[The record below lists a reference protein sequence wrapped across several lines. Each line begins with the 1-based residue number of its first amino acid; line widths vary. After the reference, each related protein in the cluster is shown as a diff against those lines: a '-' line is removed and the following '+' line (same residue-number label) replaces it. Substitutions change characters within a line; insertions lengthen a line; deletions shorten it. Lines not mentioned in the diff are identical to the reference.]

1 MAEDRRARL
10 AALAAKAG
18 RNNEQQ
24 QNDHDD
30 IPESQTKMELKF
42 RNYTP
47 KDANL
52 DSAAAAGNNDNG
64 AEAGEDD
71 SSRVNKR
78 SKTTHGEGDDNDAK
92 AKPKTEL
99 EKALLQAKVDAA
111 ITMKQQQEISGS
123 NNVAVEVTAIAP
135 KKVNWDLKR
144 DITKKLN
151 RLEKRTQKA
160 IVELLRERLEREAE
174 EQGED
179 DDEDL
184 D

>member
-18 RNNEQQ
+18 RNSEQQ
-24 QNDHDD
+24 RNDDD
-30 IPESQTKMELKF
+30 IAANEGGSKKVLKF

-47 KDANL
+47 KDATL
-52 DSAAAAGNNDNG
+52 DSANADSQTGEGENDIERNT
-64 AEAGEDD
+64 
-71 SSRVNKR
+71 KR
-78 SKTTHGEGDDNDAK
+78 SKTSHDDNDAK
-92 AKPKTEL
+92 TKPKTEL
-99 EKALLQAKVDAA
+99 EQALLQAKVDAA
-111 ITMKQQQEISGS
+111 LTMKQQQEEAGNST
-123 NNVAVEVTAIAP
+123 ATEVTAIAP

-144 DITKKLN
+144 DIAKKLN

-174 EQGED
+174 EQGDD
-179 DDEDL
+179 DDEDEDL

>member
-1 MAEDRRARL
+1 MAEDRKARL

-18 RNNEQQ
+18 RTNNNENEQQ
-24 QNDHDD
+24 QNDDGT
-30 IPESQTKMELKF
+30 SQTKKELKF

-47 KDANL
+47 KDAKL
-52 DSAAAAGNNDNG
+52 DSTT
-64 AEAGEDD
+64 DD
-71 SSRVNKR
+71 KDVEIGDDEGRHMNKR
-78 SKTTHGEGDDNDAK
+78 SKTNHGDNNDNDDVK
-92 AKPKTEL
+92 TKPKTEL
-99 EKALLQAKVDAA
+99 EKALLEAKVDAA
-111 ITMKQQQEISGS
+111 LLIKQQQEDAG
-123 NNVAVEVTAIAP
+123 NTEAAEVTAIAP

-144 DITKKLN
+144 DIQKKLN

-179 DDEDL
+179 EDEDL